1 MNFSCFWYDYTDSDF
16 KTNISFYS
24 YLLYSLFLP
33 YNKIGYV
40 FPSFWGWG
48 GSINADFLCSL
59 KGGVRPF
66 LNILHSRSTL
76 EWKGFMSFCCI
87 ILIAGI
93 WPYILIFRKLLM
105 AQKNWKIYS
114 IYRIKKCLATIYVQ
128 LTVAVLCCNMIYH
141 YEWWIIISIPSNK
154 RHIENFYRKMTSDM
168 SEDVPR

>member
-1 MNFSCFWYDYTDSDF
+1 MNFSCFWDDYTDSDF

-59 KGGVRPF
+59 EGVSDPF
-66 LNILHSRSTL
+66 LISCTLDLRSSEKVLCRSVVLFWLLVSDLIYLSL
-76 EWKGFMSFCCI
+76 ENF
-87 ILIAGI
+87 L
-93 WPYILIFRKLLM
+93 WP
-105 AQKNWKIYS
+105 KNWKIYS

-128 LTVAVLCCNMIYH
+128 LTVTVLCCNMIYH
-141 YEWWIIISIPSNK
+141 YEWWIIISKPSNK